1 MKRFDP
7 LARIRW
13 SQPHRLIRPLAPA
26 AIRRSGRQASSEVDD
41 KTDNSD
47 EVYARLRTEMRPQVA
62 ELEELLG
69 RSFENDWTTVY
80 A

>member
-1 MKRFDP
+1 V
-7 LARIRW
+7 
-13 SQPHRLIRPLAPA
+13 PA
-26 AIRRSGRQASSEVDD
+26 AIRRSGRQASSEVVE
-41 KTDNSD
+41 KTDISD
-47 EVYARLRTEMRPQVA
+47 DVYARLRAEMRPQVA